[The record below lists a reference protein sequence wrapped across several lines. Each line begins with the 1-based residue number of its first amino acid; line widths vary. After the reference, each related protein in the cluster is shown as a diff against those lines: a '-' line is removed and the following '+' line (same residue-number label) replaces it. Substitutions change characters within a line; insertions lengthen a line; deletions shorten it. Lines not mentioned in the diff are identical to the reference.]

1 MLHNLLQILLTG
13 MAMGAIYALV
23 ALGYTL
29 IWNAVSVVNFAQGD
43 LVMVGAFV
51 AVGWLANGLGLPLW
65 LGLVV
70 MLAAMAGFGALMAWG
85 IYHPLRNASQLSAIV
100 ATLGLSMLLQNLA
113 VLVWGPQPLPFEG
126 PFGNA
131 TVTLMGVQ
139 VYLQYL
145 LILAVL
151 LVLMAAQHQMLQR
164 TSIGRAMRATAQD
177 PEAAR
182 LMGIRTARMIALI
195 FAYAALLA
203 GLAGWLLAPLFYV
216 SSDMGVNLS
225 LRAFAAT
232 ILGGFGS
239 IPGALIGGL
248 ALGIIESAGSFYIS
262 SEYIDVIAFGVLF
275 AMLVFRPQGVFGEL
289 QLERP

>member
-1 MLHNLLQILLTG
+1 MLHNLLQILIVGL
-13 MAMGAIYALV
+13 AMGAVYALV

-43 LVMVGAFV
+43 LVMVGSFI
-51 AVGWLANGLGLPLW
+51 AVGWLSMGLGLPLW
-65 LGLVV
+65 LGLAIT
-70 MLAAMAGFGALMAWG
+70 LTAMAGLGFAMAWAV
-85 IYHPLRNASQLSAIV
+85 YHPLRNAPPLSAIV

-113 VLVWGPQPLPFEG
+113 VLVWGPQPLSFAG

-131 TVTLMGVQ
+131 TVTFLGAQ

-151 LVLMAAQHQMLQR
+151 LVLMVAQEAMFRR

-182 LMGIRTARMIALI
+182 LMGIKTSRMIALI

-203 GLAGWLLAPLFYV
+203 GLAGWLVAPLFYV

-239 IPGALIGGL
+239 IPGALVGGF

-262 SEYIDVIAFGVLF
+262 SEFIDVIAFGVLF

-289 QLERP
+289 QMERP